1 MMTLPFGMIGWP
13 LRKMAVIR
21 AWKLGFCLG
30 NCVKY
35 VSRAGKKDPLTEIED
50 LRKAAWYLNE
60 EIETRLN
67 EAARELNK

>member
-1 MMTLPFGMIGWP
+1 
-13 LRKMAVIR
+13 MAVIR